1 MRLYLKNIPKISA
14 ILLLLAILAC
24 NTETQKK
31 GASNFDFE
39 NIKKRGKLVA
49 LTDYNSTSYFIYR
62 GTPMG
67 YQYELLQ
74 RLAKHL
80 DLDLEII
87 ITNDLDDAFDRLN
100 KFECD
105 LVAINLTV
113 TNERKKML
121 AFTNPIGQTRQV
133 LVQRKPYGWETMPRS
148 NIEKQL
154 IRNQLELANKTI
166 HVMKSSAYVDRL
178 NNLSEEIGD
187 SINVVEVEHY
197 EVEQLITL
205 VDKGEIEYTVAD
217 EEVALLNQTYFPSID
232 VGTAI
237 SFPQKQA
244 WAINTRNKDLL
255 KEVNLWIDDF
265 NNTNLQ
271 AVIYNKYFRDM
282 KARKRNVSPYISL
295 KGGKISLYDKYIKKH
310 SKKIDWDWR
319 LVASL
324 IFQESRFNPNVQ
336 SWAGAYGLMQL
347 MPATAKRF
355 GASKTSTPEEN
366 IIAGIKF
373 IRWLDNQLK
382 DLVVDD
388 EERKKFI
395 LASYNVGLGHVL
407 DARRLAEANGKDQ
420 NIWTDNVD
428 FFILNKS
435 NPEYYNSEL
444 VKYGYCRGIETYNYV
459 KEVIAR
465 YELYKE
471 VIR

>member
-1 MRLYLKNIPKISA
+1 MRLYLKNIPKFSA